1 MCLLS
6 LENDAADF
14 VAYGH
19 TDFSEK
25 DFGTASHAFT
35 ADDFLAIL
43 VIQNGI
49 YQLLDLFGARMI
61 TAVLFHVID
70 QLVCHGIYNDNLF
83 SAAMQGRFVIKGAA
97 VDDILGCFRDIGGL
111 IRPVQAG
118 CLLLL
123 PLLSFRRKGL
133 RSQRPGRR

>member
-1 MCLLS
+1 MAVAVLQLYCHSDSLIHIFHTDDTENRHHQLCPDQGMCLLS

-14 VAYGH
+14 VAYSH

-70 QLVCHGIYNDNLF
+70 QLVCHGIYNDNLL
-83 SAAMQGRFVIKGAA
+83 SLRCRE
-97 VDDILGCFRDIGGL
+97 GCY
-111 IRPVQAG
+111 
-118 CLLLL
+118 
-123 PLLSFRRKGL
+123 
-133 RSQRPGRR
+133 QRCSR